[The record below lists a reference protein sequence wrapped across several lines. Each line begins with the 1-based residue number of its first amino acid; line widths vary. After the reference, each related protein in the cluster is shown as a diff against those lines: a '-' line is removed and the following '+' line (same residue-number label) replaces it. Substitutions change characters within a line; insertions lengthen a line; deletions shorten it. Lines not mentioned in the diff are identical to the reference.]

1 MVSLAGSSSRALGFD
16 DCQGVAVASRQAP
29 AARRTPRRN
38 RRRRLQFDLILR
50 FVAWPK
56 NIHLGLLFALWVNVG
71 VAMVVSIFRRKF
83 GRAAG
88 QLALV
93 VVGFFVYLVAALFS
107 YCVPTRMTSAP
118 CEEWIQE
125 RICKPTHIERS
136 QLVFLGGIDMRE
148 EVVVFELIG
157 ELQDPECFVPG
168 YAWGGGSSDMT
179 KIGDHF
185 RRLMKMGRVAVEL
198 PEEFDVSY
206 FRRDGYYSILHKISA
221 GGKTYLVFERL

>member
-1 MVSLAGSSSRALGFD
+1 
-16 DCQGVAVASRQAP
+16 
-29 AARRTPRRN
+29 
-38 RRRRLQFDLILR
+38 
-50 FVAWPK
+50 
-56 NIHLGLLFALWVNVG
+56 
-71 VAMVVSIFRRKF
+71 MVVSIFRRKF